1 MFVTFSGVHGDVS
14 KLSSVRTQGWQALWH
29 GFVYLEGT
37 PAGTQSV
44 LKFLREGAHNLIT
57 TSEQLK
63 GIYFISL
70 LDRQSGTRH
79 AFIDPNGL
87 YHAFCSRSR
96 VGTSFLELAAA
107 ERLGSKDIQPES
119 LVEFFHYGNLSFGT
133 TFFSEIRRLNPEHIF
148 RISVDRK
155 TELVPRKLRDL
166 SVPPAHNFEQCL
178 AGFAGSVADE
188 KLSLDLT
195 GGIDSRL
202 LAVTLQHLG
211 LPFELALSGIEGNT
225 DILIAQQVAESLGR
239 ELHVTYH
246 NVENLG
252 ASLPGL
258 FAACD
263 GLFDVVRAH
272 RPFQLHTHRRDRGVS
287 LSLSAAGGELF
298 KDFWWLQDF
307 PWYARKVPN
316 IERLYAT
323 RIVPVEPP
331 HWYLTKDYRKLSEQY
346 RGRFCDR
353 LSKYA
358 VRGNTQTY
366 DRIYYE
372 LKMRD
377 YAGRFLTNHMG
388 LVHCYAPYLD
398 REVAAIGYN
407 LPRHIRAFNIFHR
420 QTTTLYNPAAAIIR
434 TTEGEMSVS
443 SSWIRIMADTPK
455 YVHDK
460 LSRLTRKLQQ
470 RLLKTGGTQES
481 PNNPELWAQAR
492 ALVHSRSA
500 LERLKDHGLISGA
513 LQLKDL
519 TSEHVGNILSLDLL
533 FEHLAAAPQ
542 AQVTDIDT
550 RKLQCHIQ
558 NQMDEDYHQGQWK
571 VQGRY
576 SQHQWRGFLVASKS
590 LCPKKHREDL
600 R

>member
-14 KLSSVRTQGWQALWH
+14 ALSSVRIKRWEALWG

-44 LKFLREGAHNLIT
+44 LKFLRESADDLT
-57 TSEQLK
+57 ETSEHLK

-87 YHAFCSRSR
+87 YHAFCSGSS

-107 ERLGSKDIQPES
+107 ERLGAKDIQPES
-119 LVEFFHYGNLSFGT
+119 LVEFFHFGALSFGT
-133 TFFSEIRRLNPEHIF
+133 TFFSEIRRLNPEHIV
-148 RISVDRK
+148 RLSVDRK
-155 TELVPRKLRDL
+155 TTLVPRKLRDL
-166 SVPPAHNFEQCL
+166 SARPAHNFEQCL
-178 AGFAGSVADE
+178 ASFAGSVADE
-188 KLSLDLT
+188 QLSLDLT

-211 LPFELALSGIEGNT
+211 LPFELALSGTEGNT
-225 DILIAQQVAESLGR
+225 DILIAQEVAEYLGR

-246 NVENLG
+246 NVDNLE
-252 ASLPGL
+252 ASLPKV

-272 RPFQLHTHRRDRGVS
+272 RPFQLHTDRRDRGVS

-331 HWYLTKDYRKLSEQY
+331 HWYLTEGYRTLSEQY
-346 RGRFCDR
+346 RRRFCDR

-366 DRIYYE
+366 DHIYYE

-388 LVHCYAPYLD
+388 LVRCYAPYLD

-407 LPRHIRAFNIFHR
+407 LPRRIRTFNTFHR
-420 QTTTLYNPAAAIIR
+420 RTTTLYNPSVAIIG
-434 TTEGEMSVS
+434 TTEGGMSVS
-443 SSWIRIMADTPK
+443 SSWRRLLGDTPK

-460 LSRLTRKLQQ
+460 FSRLTRKLKQ
-470 RLLKTGGTQES
+470 RLLKTGGTNDS
-481 PNNPELWAQAR
+481 PNNPELWTQAR
-492 ALVHSRSA
+492 TLVKSRRS
-500 LERLKDHGLISGA
+500 LDKLKDYGLIPGA
-513 LQLKDL
+513 LQLNDL

-533 FEHLAAAPQ
+533 FEHLAAARQ
-542 AQVTDIDT
+542 AAVTDIDI
-550 RKLQCHIQ
+550 RKLQRHIQ
-558 NQMDEDYHQGQWK
+558 GQMDDDYHQGQWA
-571 VQGRY
+571 VQVRY
-576 SQHQWRGFLVASKS
+576 SQH
-590 LCPKKHREDL
+590 
-600 R
+600 